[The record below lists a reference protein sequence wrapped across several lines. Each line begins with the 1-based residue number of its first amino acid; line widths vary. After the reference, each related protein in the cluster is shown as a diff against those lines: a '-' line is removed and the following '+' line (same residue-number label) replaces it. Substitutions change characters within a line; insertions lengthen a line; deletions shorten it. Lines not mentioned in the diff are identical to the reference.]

1 MQAGD
6 GYHAWIDIEQLL
18 AMKDLMT
25 GCRLPL
31 QHLSQQ
37 KCSLAFRC
45 GGGTAD
51 DKPAVIAMPH
61 IKFMD
66 LCVHL
71 HEWRS
76 ICRVISV
83 FVSMPVGS
91 SAVCPAFDDII
102 TILILFSHRHA
113 CMHASCKYCTGAQS
127 RHYGNER
134 WEAGGNPCSILNSWF
149 RACICM
155 HAGRAVRPYP
165 WCCRCQWEAL
175 RCVLL

>member
-1 MQAGD
+1 MNGPEENSLHELKKGGMAGLGMQAGD

-113 CMHASCKYCTGAQS
+113 CMQVASTAPEPSLDITETSDGKPEVIHAAY
-127 RHYGNER
+127 
-134 WEAGGNPCSILNSWF
+134 
-149 RACICM
+149 
-155 HAGRAVRPYP
+155 
-165 WCCRCQWEAL
+165 
-175 RCVLL
+175 